1 MNPPSL
7 PKQPKE
13 INDVSAIRYI
23 KEKLELENPDFD
35 WYDVDRMSS
44 YQSFDDISFEINLTA
59 GSYINPDI
67 IVSVHNKLR
76 GVKGKFLELSKSQI
90 KDLQSK
96 LYALRITNAEKKLLV
111 LTDRSNFYALED
123 YLKSQKTS
131 LSNEQSSNQKGKSD
145 FTNNGDN
152 LKENFFIEDDNI
164 EVRLIEFPVF
174 VNPKG
179 SDYHKPVIKTVK
191 NQSLTFSQITGGL
204 RYGFIRLDTL
214 PVFGNLAAPTNDEI
228 SKPTLQEIG
237 RVTMLPKPWTD
248 EGKNHP
254 LEVNVKEIIV
264 YLFSRSGYL
273 EPDKGKLNLS
283 STGKSNFGSSASQ
296 VKEEIKIE

>member
-13 INDVSAIRYI
+13 INDKSAIRYI

-59 GSYINPDI
+59 GSYTNPDV

-96 LYALRITNAEKKLLV
+96 LYALRITNAKKKLLV

-123 YLKSQKTS
+123 YLKSQNIPSSDK
-131 LSNEQSSNQKGKSD
+131 QFSNQKEKSD

-152 LKENFFIEDDNI
+152 LKQNFFIEDDNI

-179 SDYHKPVIKTVK
+179 NDYRNPVIKKVT

-204 RYGFIRLDTL
+204 RYGFIRLENL

-228 SKPTLQEIG
+228 SKTTLQE
-237 RVTMLPKPWTD
+237 TPPKAWTD
-248 EGKNHP
+248 EKNSP

-273 EPDKGKLNLS
+273 EPNKGKLSLS
-283 STGKSNFGSSASQ
+283 STGKSSSDSSASQ
-296 VKEEIKIE
+296 VKKEIKN

>member
-1 MNPPSL
+1 MNPPTL

-13 INDVSAIRYI
+13 INDESAIRYI

-59 GSYINPDI
+59 GSYTNPDI

-131 LSNEQSSNQKGKSD
+131 LSNEQSGNQKGKSD
-145 FTNNGDN
+145 LVTTNGEN

-164 EVRLIEFPVF
+164 EVRLREALLLAMIIRYPRFIAEFLEELQMVKMKF
-174 VNPKG
+174 MVK
-179 SDYHKPVIKTVK
+179 VI
-191 NQSLTFSQITGGL
+191 
-204 RYGFIRLDTL
+204 
-214 PVFGNLAAPTNDEI
+214 
-228 SKPTLQEIG
+228 LQ
-237 RVTMLPKPWTD
+237 
-248 EGKNHP
+248 
-254 LEVNVKEIIV
+254 
-264 YLFSRSGYL
+264 
-273 EPDKGKLNLS
+273 
-283 STGKSNFGSSASQ
+283 
-296 VKEEIKIE
+296 

>member
-1 MNPPSL
+1 MNPRPL
-7 PKQPKE
+7 PKEPKE
-13 INDVSAIRYI
+13 INDKHAIRYI

-35 WYDVDRMSS
+35 WYDMDRMSS
-44 YQSFDDISFEINLTA
+44 YQRYDDISFEINLTA
-59 GSYINPDI
+59 GTRDNPDV
-67 IVSVHNKLR
+67 IVSVHNRLR

-96 LYALRITNAEKKLLV
+96 LYALRIINAHQKLLI

-123 YLKSQKTS
+123 YLKSKNIS
-131 LSNEQSSNQKGKSD
+131 LSDKQFSNQKEKSD
-145 FTNNGDN
+145 FTNNGGN
-152 LKENFFIEDDNI
+152 KKENFFIQDDNI

-179 SDYHKPVIKTVK
+179 NDYHNPVIKTVT

-204 RYGFIRLDTL
+204 RYGFIRLENL

-228 SKPTLQEIG
+228 SKPTLRE
-237 RVTMLPKPWTD
+237 TPPKPWTD
-248 EGKNHP
+248 EGKNYP

-273 EPDKGKLNLS
+273 EPNKGKLNLG
-283 STGKSNFGSSASQ
+283 STGKSNFGSSTSQ
-296 VKEEIKIE
+296 VKEEIEIE

>member
-1 MNPPSL
+1 LNPPSL

-13 INDVSAIRYI
+13 INDKSAIRYI

-59 GSYINPDI
+59 GSYTNPDV

-96 LYALRITNAEKKLLV
+96 LYALRITNAKKKLLV

-123 YLKSQKTS
+123 YLKSQNIPSSDK
-131 LSNEQSSNQKGKSD
+131 QFSNQKEKSD

-152 LKENFFIEDDNI
+152 LKQNFFIEDDNI

-179 SDYHKPVIKTVK
+179 NDYRNPVIKKVT

-204 RYGFIRLDTL
+204 RYGFIRLENL

-228 SKPTLQEIG
+228 SKTTLQE
-237 RVTMLPKPWTD
+237 TPPKAWTD
-248 EGKNHP
+248 EKNSP

-273 EPDKGKLNLS
+273 EPNKGKLSLS
-283 STGKSNFGSSASQ
+283 STGKSSSDSSASQ
-296 VKEEIKIE
+296 VKKEIKN

>member
-1 MNPPSL
+1 MNPPTL

-13 INDVSAIRYI
+13 INDESAIRYI
-23 KEKLELENPDFD
+23 KEKLELEKPDFD

-96 LYALRITNAEKKLLV
+96 LYALRITNAKKKLLV

-179 SDYHKPVIKTVK
+179 SNYHKPVIKTVK

-204 RYGFIRLDTL
+204 RYGFIRLENL

-228 SKPTLQEIG
+228 SKTTLQE
-237 RVTMLPKPWTD
+237 TPPKAWTD
-248 EGKNHP
+248 EKNSP

-273 EPDKGKLNLS
+273 EPNKGKLSLS
-283 STGKSNFGSSASQ
+283 STGKSSSDSSASQ
-296 VKEEIKIE
+296 VKKEIKN